1 MADKE
6 IDRVAMPSLKA
17 DGTPDQTPGF
27 EVLDPDAKKAQAEQ
41 RAATVTANAATVE
54 DNQPEAE
61 PKRSKR

>member
-27 EVLDPDAKKAQAEQ
+27 EVLDEEAAKKQAEQ
-41 RAATVTANAATVE
+41 RSAVTAGNEAAVE
-54 DNQPEAE
+54 TTEEEQ
-61 PKRSKR
+61 PKRRSKG